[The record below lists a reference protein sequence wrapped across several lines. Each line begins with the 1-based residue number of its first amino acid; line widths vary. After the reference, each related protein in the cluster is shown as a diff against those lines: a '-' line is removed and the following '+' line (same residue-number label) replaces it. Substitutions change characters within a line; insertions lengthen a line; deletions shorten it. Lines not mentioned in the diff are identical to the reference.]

1 MNDPEHARA
10 ARARERSKA
19 MHVRLEPRHP
29 GQEHDF
35 SPVAGAAAMAL
46 AAELSRAAWTLAG
59 HPLPNY
65 TRGTM
70 PVQLSRPTPP

>member
-1 MNDPEHARA
+1 MNDSEQARA
-10 ARARERSKA
+10 ARALERSET
-19 MHVRLEPRHP
+19 MQVRLEPRHP

-35 SPVAGAAAMAL
+35 NPVTGAAAVAL
-46 AAELSRAAWTLAG
+46 AAKLSRSAWTLSG

-70 PVQLSRPTPP
+70 PVHLTRGSPA